1 MKMKSVWMDEMNWT
15 EVEQAIKDAGGIVL
29 IPNGCLE
36 QWAHLP
42 VGCDNYQVM
51 GHTTKV
57 IELAQA
63 DSEIKQIVVLP
74 LLPMGCQPYMADF
87 PGTIS
92 VRHSVMCEYYKDIA
106 ESLIKQ
112 GVSKFIWMCGHSG
125 NLPPLIDAG
134 RELKEKYGVLN
145 VLDRCWVTNWEHRGP
160 RTPAEIARGG
170 HTSGSLALPMLSDET
185 LKRTLPQKKVW
196 MTEGRSI
203 HGWSGTDDFTSP
215 RFDDSLGL
223 LTAKLKTSL
232 NSQGQPMTV
241 YMVGAFQEAT
251 PYGGFGDPTNQNVE
265 DGRHA
270 LEAAA
275 KHTIAIIKA
284 INKIKVPLKS
294 SPSADVN

>member
-1 MKMKSVWMDEMNWT
+1 MKSVWMDEMNWT

-51 GHTTKV
+51 GHAKKV
-57 IELAQA
+57 IELAQE

-92 VRHSVMCEYYKDIA
+92 VRHSVMHEYYKDIA

-112 GVSKFIWMCGHSG
+112 GVSKFIWMIGHSG
-125 NLPPLIDAG
+125 NVPPLIDAA
-134 RELKEKYGVLN
+134 RELKDKYGVLT
-145 VLDRCWVTNWEHRGP
+145 VLDRCWITSREQKGP
-160 RTPAEIARGG
+160 RTPAEVARGG
-170 HTSGSLALPMLSDET
+170 HASGSLALPELSEEI
-185 LKRTLPQKKVW
+185 LKRVLPQKKVW
-196 MTEGRSI
+196 LTEGRPI
-203 HGWSGTDDFTSP
+203 YGWSGADDFVEP
-215 RFDDSLGL
+215 RFDDSLGV

-232 NSQGQPMTV
+232 SSQGQLMTV
-241 YMVGAFQEAT
+241 YMVGSYQEAT
-251 PYGGFGDPTNQNVE
+251 PYGGFGDPSNQNVE
-265 DGRHA
+265 DGRRA

-275 KHTIAIIKA
+275 RHTIAIIKA
-284 INKIKVPLKS
+284 VSKITVPLKS
-294 SPSADVN
+294 HSSKDVE